1 MGNGS
6 QPYVGQVV
14 LFPYNFAPV
23 GWMFCNGQVL
33 PISENDTL
41 FNLIGTIYGGDGQSN
56 FNLPDLRGR
65 TPIHMGS
72 NPSTGSNYQIG
83 QSGGVPSVTL
93 TAQQIPNHSHPPV
106 ASYNAQSS
114 ANPVNNVLGSNGPL
128 MYVPNVSPNSAM
140 ANNMLSQVGGSQ
152 PHDNQ
157 QPYLTLNWCISL
169 FGIFPSQT

>member
-23 GWMFCNGQVL
+23 GWMFCNGQQL
-33 PISENDTL
+33 AISENDTL
-41 FNLIGTIYGGDGQSN
+41 FNLIGTTYGGDGQQT

-65 TPIHMGS
+65 TPLHMGT
-72 NPSTGSNYQIG
+72 NPSTGTTYVIG
-83 QSGGVPSVTL
+83 QTGGVPSVTL
-93 TAQQIPNHSHPPV
+93 TVQQIPIHTHPPI
-106 ASYNAQSS
+106 ASNNAQSS

-128 MYVPNVSPNSAM
+128 MYLPNTPPNSTM
-140 ANNMLSQVGGSQ
+140 ANNMLAPQGGSQ
-152 PHDNQ
+152 PHDNL

-169 FGIFPSQT
+169 FGIFPTQS